1 MEFQGFPQ
9 KGPVLPRCWGIAGLW
24 LLPKVLPKI
33 AFGDHSTAPPLMVS
47 VNVGNYLAFEPLS
60 YE

>member
-9 KGPVLPRCWGIAGLW
+9 KGPVLPRCWGTVGLW

-33 AFGDHSTAPPLMVS
+33 ALGDHSMAPPWWSHS
-47 VNVGNYLAFEPLS
+47 VLGIV
-60 YE
+60 